1 MPEIPS
7 AEQSISG
14 IVNEFHGIAEG
25 HRPMQGGLGKIIS
38 PPPDIVIQWNGI
50 QLTKKDIFLNEYW
63 LPGHR
68 REAKGKII
76 SGTQPAGHHGHT
88 HGIAN
93 SYTDDIIYTDTLK
106 PGDLVSV
113 YPIEF
118 EGEQLFMVESKMVR
132 L

>member
-1 MPEIPS
+1 MAEIPS
-7 AEQSISG
+7 AEQSCSE
-14 IVNEFHGIAEG
+14 IVNTFHGIAEG

-38 PPPDIVIQWNGI
+38 PPPDITIQWNGI
-50 QLTKKDIFLNEYW
+50 VLTKKDIFLNEYW
-63 LPGHR
+63 LQGHR
-68 REAKGKII
+68 REAKGTII
-76 SGTQPAGHHGHT
+76 SGTQPAGHHVHT

-93 SYTDDIIYTDTLK
+93 AYTDDIIYTDTLK

>member
-1 MPEIPS
+1 MSEIPS
-7 AEQSISG
+7 AEHSVSE
-14 IVNEFHGIAEG
+14 IVNTFHGIAEG
-25 HRPMQGGLGKIIS
+25 HRPMQGGLGKIVS
-38 PPPDIVIQWNGI
+38 PPPDISIQWNGI
-50 QLTKKDIFLNEYW
+50 LLTKKDIFLNEYW
-63 LPGHR
+63 LQGHR
-68 REAKGKII
+68 REAKGKIV
-76 SGTQPAGHHGHT
+76 SGTQPAGHHVHT

-93 SYTDDIIYTDTLK
+93 PYTDDIIYTDTLK